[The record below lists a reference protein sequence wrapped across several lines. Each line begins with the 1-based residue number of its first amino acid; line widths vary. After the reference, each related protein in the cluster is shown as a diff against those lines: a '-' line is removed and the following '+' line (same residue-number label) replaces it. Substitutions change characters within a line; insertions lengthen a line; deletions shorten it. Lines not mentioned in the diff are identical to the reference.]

1 MADQEN
7 PKGVKLLMTWDIMP
21 GREQEYFEFV
31 VREFIPQVQQL
42 GMELKDAWLTM
53 YGEQPQIMASAE
65 MPNLADMQAILDST
79 EWQGLINKLLDYV
92 ENYQYKIV
100 PARAGFQM

>member
-1 MADQEN
+1 MT
-7 PKGVKLLMTWDIMP
+7 VKLIMTWDITP

-53 YGEQPQIMASAE
+53 YGDQPQIMATAQMDDLSA
-65 MPNLADMQAILDST
+65 MQSILDT
-79 EWQGLINKLLDYV
+79 KEWQGLVNKLLDYV

-100 PARAGFQM
+100 PAKSGFQM

>member
-1 MADQEN
+1 MT
-7 PKGVKLLMTWDIMP
+7 VKLIMTWDITP

-31 VREFIPQVQQL
+31 VREFIPQVQQM

-53 YGEQPQIMASAE
+53 YGDQPQIMASAQ
-65 MPNLADMQAILDST
+65 MSDLTSMQGILDSK
-79 EWQGLINKLLDYV
+79 EWQGLINRLLDFV

-100 PARAGFQM
+100 PAKTGFQM

>member
-1 MADQEN
+1 
-7 PKGVKLLMTWDIMP
+7 MTWDITP

-53 YGEQPQIMASAE
+53 YGDQPQIMASAQ
-65 MPNLADMQAILDST
+65 MADLPAMQGILDSK
-79 EWQGLINKLLDYV
+79 EWQGLVNRLLDYV
-92 ENYQYKIV
+92 ENYSYKIV
-100 PARAGFQM
+100 PAKSGFQM

>member
-1 MADQEN
+1 MT
-7 PKGVKLLMTWDIMP
+7 VKLIMTWDISP

-31 VREFIPQVQQL
+31 VREFIPQVQQM

-53 YGEQPQIMASAE
+53 YGNQPQIMASAQ
-65 MPNLADMQAILDST
+65 MSDLPSMQGILDSK
-79 EWQGLINKLLDYV
+79 EWQGLINRLKDFV

-100 PARAGFQM
+100 PAKTGFQM

>member
-1 MADQEN
+1 MT
-7 PKGVKLLMTWDIMP
+7 VKLIMTWDITP

-31 VREFIPQVQQL
+31 VREFIPQVQQM

-53 YGEQPQIMASAE
+53 YGDQPQIMASAQ
-65 MPNLADMQAILDST
+65 MTDLTSMQGIIDSK
-79 EWQGLINKLLDYV
+79 EWQGLINRLMDFV

-100 PARAGFQM
+100 PAKTGFQM

>member
-1 MADQEN
+1 
-7 PKGVKLLMTWDIMP
+7 
-21 GREQEYFEFV
+21 V

-53 YGEQPQIMASAE
+53 YGDQPQIMASAQ
-65 MPNLADMQAILDST
+65 MADLPVMQGVLDSK
-79 EWQGLINKLLDYV
+79 EWQGLINRLLDFV

-100 PARAGFQM
+100 PAKSGFQM

>member
-1 MADQEN
+1 MT
-7 PKGVKLLMTWDIMP
+7 VKLIMTWDITP

-53 YGEQPQIMASAE
+53 YGDQPQIMASAQ
-65 MPNLADMQAILDST
+65 MTDLSTMQGLIDSK
-79 EWQGLINKLLDYV
+79 EWQGLINRLLDYV
-92 ENYQYKIV
+92 DNYQYKIV
-100 PARAGFQM
+100 PAKSGFQM

>member
-1 MADQEN
+1 VT
-7 PKGVKLLMTWDIMP
+7 VKLIMTWDITP

-53 YGEQPQIMASAE
+53 YGDQPQIMASAQMSDLE
-65 MPNLADMQAILDST
+65 TMQGTLDSK
-79 EWQGLINKLLDYV
+79 EWQGLVNRLLDYV
-92 ENYQYKIV
+92 ENYEYKIV
-100 PARAGFQM
+100 SARSGFQM

>member
-1 MADQEN
+1 MT
-7 PKGVKLLMTWDIMP
+7 VKLIMTWDITP

-53 YGEQPQIMASAE
+53 YGNQPQIMASAQ
-65 MPNLADMQAILDST
+65 MADLTAMQSILDSK
-79 EWQGLINKLLDYV
+79 EWQGLINRLLDYV

-100 PARAGFQM
+100 PARSGFQM

>member
-1 MADQEN
+1 MT
-7 PKGVKLLMTWDIMP
+7 VKLIMTWDITQ

-53 YGEQPQIMASAE
+53 YGDQPQIMASAQME
-65 MPNLADMQAILDST
+65 DLSSMQGILDSK
-79 EWQGLINKLLDYV
+79 EWQGLINRLKDFV

-100 PARAGFQM
+100 PAKTGFQM

>member
-1 MADQEN
+1 MT
-7 PKGVKLLMTWDIMP
+7 VKLIMTWDITP

-31 VREFIPQVQQL
+31 VREFIPQVQQM

-53 YGEQPQIMASAE
+53 YGDQPQIMASAQ
-65 MPNLADMQAILDST
+65 MSDLPAMQGILDSK
-79 EWQGLINKLLDYV
+79 EWQGLVNRLMDFV

-100 PARAGFQM
+100 PAKTGFQM

>member
-1 MADQEN
+1 
-7 PKGVKLLMTWDIMP
+7 MTWAITP

-53 YGEQPQIMASAE
+53 
-65 MPNLADMQAILDST
+65 
-79 EWQGLINKLLDYV
+79 
-92 ENYQYKIV
+92 
-100 PARAGFQM
+100 

>member
-1 MADQEN
+1 VT
-7 PKGVKLLMTWDIMP
+7 VKLIMTWDITP

-53 YGEQPQIMASAE
+53 YGDQPQIMASAQ
-65 MPNLADMQAILDST
+65 MSDLTDMQGILDT
-79 EWQGLINKLLDYV
+79 KEWQGLVNRLLDFV
-92 ENYQYKIV
+92 ENYQFKIV
-100 PARAGFQM
+100 PAKTGFQM

>member
-1 MADQEN
+1 MT
-7 PKGVKLLMTWDIMP
+7 VKLIMTWDITP

-31 VREFIPQVQQL
+31 VREFIPQVQQM

-53 YGEQPQIMASAE
+53 YGNQPQIMASAQMSDLPE
-65 MPNLADMQAILDST
+65 MQKIMDST
-79 EWQGLINKLLDYV
+79 EWQGLINRLMDFV

-100 PARAGFQM
+100 PARSGFQM

>member
-1 MADQEN
+1 MT
-7 PKGVKLLMTWDIMP
+7 VKLIMTWDITP

-53 YGEQPQIMASAE
+53 YGDQPQIMASAQ
-65 MPNLADMQAILDST
+65 MADLPAMQSVLDSK
-79 EWQGLINKLLDYV
+79 EWQGLVNRLLDYV
-92 ENYQYKIV
+92 ENYQIKVV
-100 PARAGFQM
+100 PAKAGFQM

>member
-1 MADQEN
+1 
-7 PKGVKLLMTWDIMP
+7 MP
-21 GREQEYFEFV
+21 VGEIDHIERAQRIAVGRRRRDR
-31 VREFIPQVQQL
+31 REFIPQVQQL

-53 YGEQPQIMASAE
+53 YGNQPQIMASAQME
-65 MPNLADMQAILDST
+65 DLVAMQGIIDSK

-92 ENYQYKIV
+92 ENYQFKIV

>member
-1 MADQEN
+1 MT
-7 PKGVKLLMTWDIMP
+7 VKLIMTWDITP

-53 YGEQPQIMASAE
+53 YGDQPQIMASAQ
-65 MPNLADMQAILDST
+65 MADLPAMQGVLDSK
-79 EWQGLINKLLDYV
+79 EWQGLTNRLLDYV

-100 PARAGFQM
+100 PAKSGFQM

>member
-1 MADQEN
+1 VT
-7 PKGVKLLMTWDIMP
+7 VKLIMTWDITP

-53 YGEQPQIMASAE
+53 YGNQPQIMASAQ
-65 MPNLADMQAILDST
+65 MADLTAMQSILDSK
-79 EWQGLINKLLDYV
+79 EWQGLINRLLDYV

-100 PARAGFQM
+100 PARSGFQM

>member
-1 MADQEN
+1 
-7 PKGVKLLMTWDIMP
+7 MTWDITP

-53 YGEQPQIMASAE
+53 YGNQPQIMASAQ
-65 MPNLADMQAILDST
+65 MADLTAMQSILDSK
-79 EWQGLINKLLDYV
+79 EWQGLINRLLDYV

-100 PARAGFQM
+100 PARSGFQM

>member
-1 MADQEN
+1 VT
-7 PKGVKLLMTWDIMP
+7 VKLIMTWDITP

-31 VREFIPQVQQL
+31 VREFIPQVQQM

-53 YGEQPQIMASAE
+53 YGEQPQIMASAQ
-65 MPNLADMQAILDST
+65 MSDLSSMQSILVSK
-79 EWQGLINKLLDYV
+79 EWQGLINRLLDFV

-100 PARAGFQM
+100 PAKAGFQM

>member
-1 MADQEN
+1 
-7 PKGVKLLMTWDIMP
+7 MTWDITQ

-53 YGEQPQIMASAE
+53 YGDQPQIMASAQME
-65 MPNLADMQAILDST
+65 DLSSMQGILDSK
-79 EWQGLINKLLDYV
+79 EWQGLINRLKDFV

-100 PARAGFQM
+100 PAKTGFQM

>member
-1 MADQEN
+1 MT
-7 PKGVKLLMTWDIMP
+7 VKLIMTWDIAP

-53 YGEQPQIMASAE
+53 YGDQPQIMATAQME
-65 MPNLADMQAILDST
+65 DLTAMQGVLDT
-79 EWQGLINKLLDYV
+79 KEWQGLVNKLLDYV
-92 ENYQYKIV
+92 DNYQYKIV
-100 PARAGFQM
+100 PAKSGFQM

>member
-1 MADQEN
+1 MTI
-7 PKGVKLLMTWDIMP
+7 KLIMTWDITP

-53 YGEQPQIMASAE
+53 YGNQPQIMASAQ
-65 MPNLADMQAILDST
+65 MPDLPSMQGILGSKV
-79 EWQGLINKLLDYV
+79 WQGLINRLQDYV
-92 ENYQYKIV
+92 ENYQFKIV
-100 PARAGFQM
+100 PAREGFQM

>member
-1 MADQEN
+1 VT
-7 PKGVKLLMTWDIMP
+7 VKLIMTWDITP

-53 YGEQPQIMASAE
+53 YGDQPQIMASAQMSDLE
-65 MPNLADMQAILDST
+65 TMQGTLDSK
-79 EWQGLINKLLDYV
+79 EWQGLVNRLLDYV
-92 ENYQYKIV
+92 ENYEYKIV
-100 PARAGFQM
+100 PARSGFQM

>member
-1 MADQEN
+1 VT
-7 PKGVKLLMTWDIMP
+7 VKLIMTWDITP

-53 YGEQPQIMASAE
+53 YGEQPQIMASAQ
-65 MPNLADMQAILDST
+65 MSDLGSMKDIMDST
-79 EWQGLINKLLDYV
+79 EWLGLINRLLDFV
-92 ENYQYKIV
+92 DNYQYKIV
-100 PARAGFQM
+100 PARTGFQM

>member
-1 MADQEN
+1 MT
-7 PKGVKLLMTWDIMP
+7 VKLIMTWDITP

-53 YGEQPQIMASAE
+53 YGDQPQIMASAQ
-65 MPNLADMQAILDST
+65 MQNLVTMQGILDSK
-79 EWQGLINKLLDYV
+79 EWQGLINRLLDYV

-100 PARAGFQM
+100 PARSGFQM

>member
-1 MADQEN
+1 MT
-7 PKGVKLLMTWDIMP
+7 VKLIMTWDITP

-31 VREFIPQVQQL
+31 VREFIPQVQQM

-53 YGEQPQIMASAE
+53 YGDQPQIMASAQ
-65 MPNLADMQAILDST
+65 MADLPSMQGILDSK
-79 EWQGLINKLLDYV
+79 EWQGLVNRLMDFV

-100 PARAGFQM
+100 PAKTGFQM

>member
-1 MADQEN
+1 MT
-7 PKGVKLLMTWDIMP
+7 VKLIMTWDITP

-31 VREFIPQVQQL
+31 VREFIPQVQQM

-53 YGEQPQIMASAE
+53 YGDQPQIMATAQMDDLPS
-65 MPNLADMQAILDST
+65 MQTIMDT
-79 EWQGLINKLLDYV
+79 KEWQGLVNKLMDFV

-100 PARAGFQM
+100 PAKSGFQM

>member
-1 MADQEN
+1 VT
-7 PKGVKLLMTWDIMP
+7 VKLIMTWDITP
-21 GREQEYFEFV
+21 GREQEYFEYV

-53 YGEQPQIMASAE
+53 YGDQPQIMATAQMSD
-65 MPNLADMQAILDST
+65 LASMQEILDSS
-79 EWQGLINKLLDYV
+79 EWRGLIDHLLDYV

-100 PARAGFQM
+100 PAKSGFQI

>member
-1 MADQEN
+1 VT
-7 PKGVKLLMTWDIMP
+7 VKLIMTWDITP

-53 YGEQPQIMASAE
+53 YGDQPQIMASAQ
-65 MPNLADMQAILDST
+65 MSDLTDMQGILDSK
-79 EWQGLINKLLDYV
+79 EWQGLVNRLLDFV
-92 ENYQYKIV
+92 ENYQFKIV
-100 PARAGFQM
+100 PAKTGFQM

>member
-1 MADQEN
+1 MT
-7 PKGVKLLMTWDIMP
+7 VKLIMTWDITP

-31 VREFIPQVQQL
+31 VREFIPQVQQM

-53 YGEQPQIMASAE
+53 YGDQPQIMASAQ
-65 MPNLADMQAILDST
+65 MSDLTSMQGILDSK
-79 EWQGLINKLLDYV
+79 EWQGLINRLQDFV

-100 PARAGFQM
+100 PAKTGFQM